1 MSLQLYTDE
10 VAVVNP
16 KYKHLLTQRSID
28 NVPTC
33 PFLGAIDRTNEDH
46 WIYRKPILRSGYWVV
61 RYEGHYRQV
70 MGGIRTPLFLSEI
83 KQGKC

>member
-46 WIYRKPILRSGYWVV
+46 WIYRKPIPRSGYWVV

>member
-16 KYKHLLTQRSID
+16 KYKHLLAQRSID

-46 WIYRKPILRSGYWVV
+46 WIYRKPIPRSGYWVV
-61 RYEGHYRQV
+61 RYKGHYRQV
-70 MGGIRTPLFLSEI
+70 LGGLRTPLFLSEI